1 MTDHA
6 KQCWT
11 LLNTPALDIT
21 LGCCTAVRLSSWY
34 HNEVLDNIVSVP
46 VLQRNTAMH
55 TRMTPQKKHPLG
67 SRTNGL
73 DT

>member
-1 MTDHA
+1 M
-6 KQCWT
+6 

-55 TRMTPQKKHPLG
+55 TRMTPQKSTHLEVV
-67 SRTNGL
+67 L
-73 DT
+73 MA